1 MSTITPNLTA
11 GMSRSTAISRMRE
24 MARAKV
30 GDTSAN
36 ALTTLGALRDVL
48 NVDAPAEYS
57 IYNYEPG
64 STARAK
70 VNAYHNSVSRISMFN
85 YIFDQS
91 IGLFIDPSDLLT
103 LFQNAAGSI
112 PVTAPGQ
119 TVGLALDKSRNLTLG
134 LALSSTNV
142 RAFISAG
149 GAADSSLINHGDGT
163 YTVASGSTLRF
174 VFGPAADVF
183 NKTYKITIDHVAGT
197 TSNITYDWMDSAD
210 SANTKTSTP
219 GTSHTFYG
227 RVSSGT
233 FEGAHADVSNSTGS
247 PQRFR
252 IPVVREIPGNHAT
265 QSTLGSRPLYAT
277 LPASGVRNLATGS
290 ASPASSDWVSSATQN
305 GITFTRV
312 ATGLDTDGLP
322 YADYSVVGTA
332 SANAF
337 FEPLNVTTQRVPAL
351 VGQTYTT
358 SMIARVISG
367 TPPQVG
373 DGFTAYVRGETA
385 PSTITE
391 TSTLNYVGPT
401 TDTVISTSFTPVNA
415 ATNQVRSSPSI
426 RVSTSAVVNYI
437 VRLKG
442 YQFERGSTRTA
453 YQFNYS
459 TVNIA
464 EPPYAQ
470 VGALKFDG
478 SNDFLVT
485 PSIDF
490 SATDKMTVF
499 AGVRKLSDAALG
511 SVAELSVSSAANNGT
526 WHLIAP
532 GGVGTATYYFGSK
545 GTTAQGLQ
553 TPSSY
558 TAPITNVLT
567 VIGDISG
574 DSATTRVNG
583 TQVQQDTGDQGTGN
597 YGNYP
602 IYIGMRAGTSIPF
615 NGYLYNL
622 IVVGKTLTSD
632 QVYAIEN
639 YVNSK
644 TGAY

>member
-11 GMSRSTAISRMRE
+11 GMSRSTAISQMRE

-30 GDTSAN
+30 GDTAAN
-36 ALTTLGALRDVL
+36 ALTTLGELRDVL

-70 VNAYHNSVSRISMFN
+70 VNAYHNSVSRISMLN

-91 IGLFIDPSDLLT
+91 IGLFIDPSDLST
-103 LFQNAAGSI
+103 LFQDGNNTPI
-112 PVTAPGQ
+112 TTPGQ
-119 TVGLALDKSRNLTLG
+119 AVGLALDKSQGLVRGAEALTNYDFSAGSTGWTVTNPDTTHIVTFNSTAGTCRYQSDTITPVLG
-134 LALSSTNV
+134 VNQSLKLTVGKFYEITTVCIAHTSGSIKTDAFSTALVLAAGVGTTVTYGVASSTTFSFV
-142 RAFISAG
+142 R
-149 GAADSSLINHGDGT
+149 N
-163 YTVASGSTLRF
+163 
-174 VFGPAADVF
+174 
-183 NKTYKITIDHVAGT
+183 
-197 TSNITYDWMDSAD
+197 
-210 SANTKTSTP
+210 SANVDLTIS
-219 GTSHTFYG
+219 S
-227 RVSSGT
+227 VS
-233 FEGAHADVSNSTGS
+233 
-247 PQRFR
+247 
-252 IPVVREIPGNHAT
+252 VRELPGNHAT
-265 QSTLGSRPLYAT
+265 QATLGSRPLYAT
-277 LPASGVRNLATGS
+277 LPANGVRNLATGS

-312 ATGLDTDGLP
+312 ATGLDTNGLP

-401 TDTVISTSFTPVNA
+401 TDTIISTSFTPVNA

-426 RVSTSAVVNYI
+426 KVSTSAVVNYI

-442 YQFERGSTRTA
+442 YQFERGSTRTT

-499 AGVRKLSDAALG
+499 AGVRKLSDGALSALVEIG
-511 SVAELSVSSAANNGT
+511 TVGLSGTGGIGAPAGTSANYRFSSQ
-526 WHLIAP
+526 
-532 GGVGTATYYFGSK
+532 
-545 GTTAQGLQ
+545 GTTFVPAVSA
-553 TPSSY
+553 SSFASPN
-558 TAPITNVLT
+558 TAVLT
-567 VIGDISG
+567 GIGDISG
-574 DSATTRVNG
+574 DVATLRVNG
-583 TQVQQDTGDQGTGN
+583 IQAATSSSDQGTGN

-602 IYIGMRAGTSIPF
+602 IYIGMRAGTSLPF

-622 IVVGKTLTSD
+622 IVVGKAATSD
-632 QVYAIEN
+632 QIYAIEN